1 MKIDLAPFKPA
12 QDATKKFL
20 AVQNKKML
28 IGGDW
33 VSAVDGAEFTTQD
46 PATGET
52 LASLPRAGKQDAD
65 SAVSAARTAFENGA
79 WRNMAP
85 AEKAKILW
93 RIGELIDANID
104 ELSELE
110 TLDQGKPLFVG
121 RWAEIPG
128 AAEQF
133 RYFAGLCT
141 KIESTVIPT
150 SIGYQP
156 EGKRV
161 HAHTRKEPVGVV
173 AAITPWNSPLIL
185 SVMKIAPALATGC
198 SVVLKPAEDTSLTA
212 IRLGEL
218 CIEAGLPAGALNI
231 VTGYGHEIGQALA
244 EHNDVNKVAF
254 TGSTATGRKIL
265 DAAQGNLKKVS
276 LELGGKSPV
285 IVMDDADLEL
295 AIPGVANA
303 VFFNGGQ
310 VCVAGT
316 RLYVHDKVAD
326 KLFSGIKEIAESMSL
341 GHGLNPNTQMG
352 PVINQA
358 QAKKINGFVEG
369 GIKQG
374 ATLLTGGKVGG
385 PNETFVA
392 PTILT
397 DCDNSMDIMRE
408 EVFGPVLAA
417 ARFDDY
423 DTVIGLANDS
433 DYGLAASVWTEGL
446 SNALRMSEDINVGTV
461 WINSHLM
468 YDAALPIGGYKQSGW
483 GRDSGQDAVNNYL
496 EIKTVCA
503 IY

>member
-1 MKIDLAPFKPA
+1 MNIDIAQFAPTQEASK
-12 QDATKKFL
+12 QFL
-20 AVQNKKML
+20 SAPQKKML
-28 IGGDW
+28 IANEWVDAAGG
-33 VSAVDGAEFTTQD
+33 ERFTTHD
-46 PATGET
+46 PATGEE
-52 LASLPRAGKQDAD
+52 LASLPRSKSVDANTV
-65 SAVSAARTAFENGA
+65 VSVARRALEEGV
-79 WRNMAP
+79 WKNMLP
-85 AEKAKILW
+85 SEKAKIMW

-104 ELSELE
+104 ELAELE

-133 RYFAGLCT
+133 RYFAGMCS
-141 KIESTVIPT
+141 KIESSVIPT

-156 EGKRV
+156 PGKRV

-185 SVMKIAPALATGC
+185 SVMKVAPALAAGC

-218 CIEAGLPAGALNI
+218 CIEAGLPAGVLNI
-231 VTGYGHEIGQALA
+231 VTGYGSEIGQALA
-244 EHNDVNKVAF
+244 EHPDVDKIAF
-254 TGSTATGRKIL
+254 TGSGATGRKIL
-265 DAAQGNLKKVS
+265 QAAQGNLKKVS
-276 LELGGKSPV
+276 LELGGKSPM
-285 IVMDDADLEL
+285 IVMDDADLEF

-326 KLFSGIKEIAESMSL
+326 QVFAGVKAIAESMKL
-341 GHGLNPNTQMG
+341 GHGLNPETQMG
-352 PVINQA
+352 PVINPVQA
-358 QAKKINGFVEG
+358 EKISNYIEG
-369 GIKQG
+369 GVKQG
-374 ATLLTGGKVGG
+374 ATVLTGGELAG
-385 PNETFVA
+385 PNNTFVT
-392 PTILT
+392 PTVLT
-397 DCDNSMDIMRE
+397 DCNNSMDVVRE
-408 EVFGPVLAA
+408 EVFGPVLAC

-423 DTVIGLANDS
+423 DSVIELANDS

-446 SNALRMSEDINVGTV
+446 SNSLRVSEDLEVGTV

-468 YDAALPIGGYKQSGW
+468 FDPSLPIGGYKQSGW

-496 EIKTVCA
+496 EVKSVCA

>member
-1 MKIDLAPFKPA
+1 MNIDLTSFSASIA
-12 QDATKKFL
+12 SAKKFL
-20 AVQNKKML
+20 ATQEKKML
-28 IGGDW
+28 IAGQW
-33 VSAVDGAEFTTQD
+33 VDSASSETFTTYD

-52 LASLPRAGKQDAD
+52 LASFPRSNKEDAD
-65 SAVSAARTAFENGA
+65 RAVAAARQSFEQGV
-79 WRNMAP
+79 WKNMAP
-85 AEKAKILW
+85 AEKAKVLW
-93 RIGELIDANID
+93 RVGELIDANID

-133 RYFAGLCT
+133 RYFAGMCT
-141 KIESTVIPT
+141 KIESSVIPT

-161 HAHTRKEPVGVV
+161 HAQTRLEPVGVV
-173 AAITPWNSPLIL
+173 VAITPWNSPLIL
-185 SVMKIAPALATGC
+185 SVMKIAPALAAGC
-198 SVVLKPAEDTSLTA
+198 SLVLKPAEDTSLTA

-218 CIEAGLPAGALNI
+218 LIEAGVPAGVINI

-244 EHNDVNKVAF
+244 EHNDVDKVTF
-254 TGSTATGRKIL
+254 TGSTQTGRKIL
-265 DAAQGNLKKVS
+265 AAAQGNLKKVG
-276 LELGGKSPV
+276 LELGGKSPM
-285 IVMDDADLEL
+285 IVMEDADLDIT
-295 AIPGVANA
+295 IPGVANA
-303 VFFNGGQ
+303 IFFNGGQ

-316 RLYVHDKVAD
+316 RLYVHDKIAD
-326 KLFSGIKEIAESMSL
+326 KLFAGIKEIAESMTL
-341 GHGLNPNTQMG
+341 GHGLNPNIQMG

-358 QAKKINGFVEG
+358 QAEKINGFIQG

-374 ATLLTGGKVGG
+374 ATLLTGGELGG
-385 PNETFVA
+385 PNNTFIA
-392 PTILT
+392 PTVLT
-397 DCDNSMDIMRE
+397 ECDNNMDIMRE

-423 DTVIGLANDS
+423 NTVLEQANDS

-446 SNALRMSEDINVGTV
+446 SNGLRMSEDLNVGTV

-496 EIKTVCA
+496 ELKTICA

>member
-1 MKIDLAPFKPA
+1 MNIDLAEFSPSI
-12 QDATKKFL
+12 DATNAFL
-20 AVQNKKML
+20 ATPGKKML
-28 IGGDW
+28 IGGEW
-33 VSAVDGAEFTTQD
+33 VSATNGATFDTLD
-46 PATGET
+46 PATGKV
-52 LASLPRAGKQDAD
+52 LASLPRADKADAD
-65 SAVSAARTAFENGA
+65 LAVSAAKQAFDSGV
-79 WRNMAP
+79 WKSMAP

-93 RIGELIDANID
+93 RVGELIDANID

-110 TLDQGKPLFVG
+110 TLDQGKPLYVG

-128 AAEQF
+128 ASEQF
-133 RYFAGLCT
+133 RYFAGLCS
-141 KIESTVIPT
+141 KIESSVIPT

-161 HAHTRKEPVGVV
+161 HAQTRREPVGVV

-185 SVMKIAPALATGC
+185 SVMKIAPALAAGC

-218 CIEAGLPAGALNI
+218 LIEAGVPAGVVNI
-231 VTGYGHEIGQALA
+231 VTGYGHEVGQALA
-244 EHNDVNKVAF
+244 EHDDVNKVAF

-265 DAAQGNLKKVS
+265 QAAQGNLKKVS

-285 IVMDDADLEL
+285 IVMDDADLEI

-316 RLYVHDKVAD
+316 RLYVHDAIAD
-326 KLFSGIKEIAESMSL
+326 KLFAGIKEIAESMSM
-341 GHGLNPNTQMG
+341 GHGLNPATQMG
-352 PVINQA
+352 PVINPA
-358 QAKKINGFVEG
+358 QAEKINGFVQG

-374 ATLLTGGKVGG
+374 AKLLTGGDLGG
-385 PNETFVA
+385 PNNTFIA
-392 PTILT
+392 PTVLT

-417 ARFDDY
+417 TRFDDY
-423 DTVIGLANDS
+423 DTVLAQANDS

-446 SNALRMSEDINVGTV
+446 SNAMRMSEDLNVGTV

-483 GRDSGQDAVNNYL
+483 GRESGQEAVNNYL
-496 EIKTVCA
+496 ELKTICA

>member
-1 MKIDLAPFKPA
+1 MNIDATQFSPSVE
-12 QDATKKFL
+12 ATKKFL
-20 AVQNKKML
+20 SKQEKKML
-28 IGGDW
+28 IAGEWVDSLSGDTL
-33 VSAVDGAEFTTQD
+33 TTHD
-46 PATGET
+46 PANGEV
-52 LASLPRAGKQDAD
+52 LASFPRSNKDDAD
-65 SAVSAARTAFENGA
+65 RAVAAAKDTFDRGV
-79 WRNMAP
+79 WKSIAP
-85 AEKAKILW
+85 SEKAKILW
-93 RIGELIDANID
+93 RVAELIDENID

-133 RYFAGLCT
+133 RFFSGMCT
-141 KIESTVIPT
+141 KIESSVIPT

-161 HAHTRKEPVGVV
+161 HAQTRLEPVGVV

-185 SVMKIAPALATGC
+185 SVMKIAPALAAGC
-198 SVVLKPAEDTSLTA
+198 SIILKPAEDTSLTA

-218 CIEAGLPAGALNI
+218 MAEAGVPAGVVNI

-244 EHNDVNKVAF
+244 EHQDVAKVTF

-265 DAAQGNLKKVS
+265 AAAQGNLKKVG

-316 RLYVHDKVAD
+316 RLYVHDKIAD
-326 KLFSGIKEIAESMSL
+326 QLFAGIKEIAESMTL
-341 GHGLNPNTQMG
+341 GHGLNPATQMG

-358 QAKKINGFVEG
+358 QAEKINGFIEG

-374 ATLLTGGKVGG
+374 ANLLTGGDLGG
-385 PNETFVA
+385 PNNTFIS
-392 PTILT
+392 PTVLT

-423 DTVIGLANDS
+423 DTVLAQANDS

-446 SNALRMSEDINVGTV
+446 SNGLRFSEDLNVGTV

-483 GRDSGQDAVNNYL
+483 GRDSGQEAVNNYL
-496 EIKTVCA
+496 EIKTICA